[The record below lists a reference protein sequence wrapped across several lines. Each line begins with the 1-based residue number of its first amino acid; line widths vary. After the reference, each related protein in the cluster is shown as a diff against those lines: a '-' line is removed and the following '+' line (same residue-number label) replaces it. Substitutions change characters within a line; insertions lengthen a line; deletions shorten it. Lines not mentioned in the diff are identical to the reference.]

1 MKKIFL
7 FCISLFFS
15 AMMFAQVLIWKD
27 GEVVYRKNIDEVDRI
42 TFYQV
47 EDFKLLNDTIEMEYY
62 GDYQNARKW
71 IHVEFVPKNSY
82 GVLEYTSS
90 DESVVTVSYDGFL
103 ISRGIGES
111 MVTVK
116 MLGTDIVR
124 TCKVIVKGYSGE
136 FYWPIEF
143 YFAPKQSSSLLYS
156 YFTSNPY
163 CESCQKDLEWK
174 SSDETIATIDENG
187 RITALALGQSV
198 ITATLKGTDI
208 SASTVVHVE
217 HPGLYVAPFYE
228 EEQDEVRM
236 GLKGTKYLRVR
247 FKNDNF
253 SEYLYY
259 ELEWES
265 TNEDVVMFVDKK
277 GVYFDNYMIG
287 VGVGTADVIVRLAGT
302 DECDTIRVV
311 VSETDPMTVRFHNV
325 LYRDNLRE
333 FPLGYDCTEDGE
345 NDVIREIDMWIL
357 GDKLVWDAENQTVS
371 GKDYVIWVRT
381 ACLYDGLMYN
391 LSGDYH
397 IANVYDEY
405 SYLQEYKGEKYFLRN
420 QASTSFF
427 DPYYY
432 CRYYESLLLSD
443 TVDDHIDEMKNLFMR
458 DKSSY
463 IYYWD
468 TENNDINLAGLVSS
482 GNFGVDMEVT
492 NDGFLNMY
500 VSFMQLGLSF
510 FADTPYGLL
519 TEDVYDEET
528 GEMREILVE
537 PFQVAPYIERN
548 IFYDDRYGGYLKS
561 PEKKQGISE
570 KAIKA
575 NQVLNI
581 PLQMRLQ
588 GISF

>member
-15 AMMFAQVLIWKD
+15 TMMFAQVLIWKD
-27 GEVVYRKNIDEVDRI
+27 GVVVYRKNIDEVDRI
-42 TFYQV
+42 TFYKV
-47 EDFKLLNDTIEMEYY
+47 EDFKFLNDTIEMEYY
-62 GDYQNARKW
+62 GDFQNARKW

-90 DESVVTVSYDGFL
+90 DESVVTVSYDGYL
-103 ISRGIGES
+103 ISRGVGEAT
-111 MVTVK
+111 VTVK

-124 TCKVIVKGYSGE
+124 TCKVIVKSYSGE
-136 FYWPIEF
+136 FYWPIDF
-143 YFAPKQSSSLLYS
+143 YFAPKQSSNLMSS
-156 YFTSNPY
+156 YFRSNPY
-163 CESCQKDLEWK
+163 CMLCEENLEWK

-187 RITALALGQSV
+187 RITALALGQTV
-198 ITATLKGTDI
+198 ITATLKGTDV
-208 SASTVVHVE
+208 SASTVVNVE
-217 HPGLYVAPFYE
+217 HPGLYVAPRNE
-228 EEQDEVRM
+228 SEQDVMRM
-236 GLKGTKYLRVR
+236 GLKGTKYLRVG

-253 SEYLYY
+253 SEDLYY

-287 VGVGTADVIVRLAGT
+287 VGVGKADVIVRLAGT
-302 DECDTIRVV
+302 DECDTIRVI

-325 LYRDNLRE
+325 LYRGNLRE
-333 FPLGYDCTEDGE
+333 FPLGYDCTGDGE

-357 GDKLVWDAENQTVS
+357 GDKLVWDAEHQTVS
-371 GKDYVIWVRT
+371 GKDYFILVRT
-381 ACLYDGLMYN
+381 ACLYDGLMYY
-391 LSGDYH
+391 LSDYYQFV
-397 IANVYDEY
+397 NVYDEY
-405 SYLQEYKGEKYFLRN
+405 SYLQEYEGEKYFLPN

-427 DPYYY
+427 DSYYY

-443 TVDDHIDEMKNLFMR
+443 TVDGSVDEMKKLFMR

-463 IYYWD
+463 VYYWD
-468 TENNDINLAGLVSS
+468 TEKNYINLAGLVRC
-482 GNFGVDMEVT
+482 GNFGVNMEVS
-492 NDGFLNMY
+492 NEGFSNLY
-500 VSFMQLGLSF
+500 ISFMQLGLGF

-528 GEMREILVE
+528 GEMREVLVE
-537 PFQVAPYIERN
+537 PYEMAPYIERN

-570 KAIKA
+570 KAIKV
-575 NQVLNI
+575 NEMLNF
-581 PLQMRLQ
+581 PLQMKLQ
-588 GISF
+588 NISF

>member
-71 IHVEFVPKNSY
+71 IHAEFVPKNSY

-103 ISRGIGES
+103 MSRGVGEAI
-111 MVTVK
+111 VTVK

-124 TCKVIVKGYSGE
+124 TCKVIVKSYSGE
-136 FYWPIEF
+136 FYWPIDF
-143 YFAPKQSSSLLYS
+143 YFAPKQSSNLMSS

-163 CESCQKDLEWK
+163 CEPCQKDLEWK

-187 RITALALGQSV
+187 RITALALGQTV
-198 ITATLKGTDI
+198 ITATLKGTDV
-208 SASTVVHVE
+208 SASTVVNVE
-217 HPGLYVAPFYE
+217 HPGLYVTPRNE
-228 EEQDEVRM
+228 SEQDVMRM
-236 GLKGTKYLRVR
+236 GLKGTKYLRVG

-253 SEYLYY
+253 SEDLYY

-265 TNEDVVMFVDKK
+265 TNEDVVMFVDRK

-287 VGVGTADVIVRLAGT
+287 VGVGKADVIVRLAGT
-302 DECDTIRVV
+302 DECDTIRVI

-333 FPLGYDCTEDGE
+333 LPLGYDCTGDGE

-357 GDKLVWDAENQTVS
+357 GDKLVWDAEHQTVS
-371 GKDYVIWVRT
+371 GKDYFILVRT
-381 ACLYDGLMYN
+381 ACLYDGLMYY
-391 LSGDYH
+391 LSDYYQFV
-397 IANVYDEY
+397 NVYDEY
-405 SYLQEYKGEKYFLRN
+405 SYLQEYEGEKYFLPN

-427 DPYYY
+427 DSYYY

-443 TVDDHIDEMKNLFMR
+443 TVDGSVDEMKKLFMR

-463 IYYWD
+463 VYYWD
-468 TENNDINLAGLVSS
+468 TEKNYINLAGLVRC
-482 GNFGVDMEVT
+482 GNFGVNMEVS
-492 NDGFLNMY
+492 NEGFSNLY
-500 VSFMQLGLSF
+500 ISFMQLGLGF

-528 GEMREILVE
+528 GEMRDVLVE
-537 PFQVAPYIERN
+537 PYEMAPYIERN

-570 KAIKA
+570 KAIKV
-575 NQVLNI
+575 NEMLNF
-581 PLQMRLQ
+581 PLQMKLQ
-588 GISF
+588 NISF